1 MTLVSLKYSIKSL
14 QVSALLMTLHHG
26 LLSLQKVLDRSF
38 PLHAKHQIEQQSLEK
53 IVLAQLPLC
62 CWQKNFP
69 PHITNPMWQH
79 CLAFLLPKE
88 GIIKRYQRNI
98 QEEEGYK
105 PFLFRQSSTV
115 PLSGKSNCIT
125 EPRVHLFLYTTS
137 KIILPTREEQ
147 CALLLGWVFQL
158 KWFFIGIWNKAIS
171 TPVLFSSSNNFF
183 LLFVIMTPP
192 HLSSVFLDIFIMSQR
207 SCYRDSFY
215 DSVKCWS
222 CRSRV

>member
-1 MTLVSLKYSIKSL
+1 MALDAYSSYRSKISVGLKAAIDS
-14 QVSALLMTLHHG
+14 
-26 LLSLQKVLDRSF
+26 
-38 PLHAKHQIEQQSLEK
+38 SLE
-53 IVLAQLPLC
+53 P
-62 CWQKNFP
+62 
-69 PHITNPMWQH
+69 
-79 CLAFLLPKE
+79 
-88 GIIKRYQRNI
+88 
-98 QEEEGYK
+98 
-105 PFLFRQSSTV
+105 S
-115 PLSGKSNCIT
+115 LSGETSGYPFEFFFGNMSGLCTRENIGRG
-125 EPRVHLFLYTTS
+125 RVQTIFVQVVIHSAFIRKIKLHYRSTSSSFFLYTTS

-147 CALLLGWVFQL
+147 CTPLLGWVFQL

-222 CRSRV
+222 CRSLV